1 MVGELCF
8 VTTTTTTIT
17 TTTTTITTT
26 TTTTTAAAT
35 ITTEGYSVPY
45 SGRSVC
51 VTCIEYRQ
59 NRTRALHV
67 LKDAD
72 MLDLGF

>member
-1 MVGELCF
+1 
-8 VTTTTTTIT
+8 
-17 TTTTTITTT
+17 
-26 TTTTTAAAT
+26 
-35 ITTEGYSVPY
+35 
-45 SGRSVC
+45 VC

-59 NRTRALHV
+59 NGTKALHV